1 MNKKQSLPEGR
12 LFPFQQGNTIIGVT
26 IPAVGAVE
34 LGDLAILPSGTLRP
48 STEKQHPAVI
58 VANGPN
64 LSRPHNKGIEQ
75 SQVHSRAGCWAVM
88 IDPCFG
94 FIPTDIS
101 VGAGFI
107 VGAVDGFAPP
117 NRDCGLKGSGHSY
130 SSPWNARIV
139 STSQGVGMDCVDRRH
154 NIHTNPTT
162 NPRMVIVSVLAVW
175 GLISTSSQR

>member
-139 STSQGVGMDCVDRRH
+139 STSHGVGV
-154 NIHTNPTT
+154 
-162 NPRMVIVSVLAVW
+162 V
-175 GLISTSSQR
+175 G